1 MKRGLITA
9 LLIWILFLLQ
19 TTVFQFLKI
28 ASTAPNLLLILV
40 VSTGFL
46 RGKREGM
53 LTGFFAGLLVDLF
66 YGSWFGFY
74 ALVLMYVGYL
84 CGKLY
89 NVYFEEN
96 IRMPLILVA
105 AGDLG
110 YGIAVYAVHFF
121 LRGRVRFFSYLWRVI
136 LPEIVYTCL
145 IAIILYRILYL
156 INRSLSKNEERG
168 VKNEWLKG

>member
-28 ASTAPNLLLILV
+28 ASTSPNLLLILT

-46 RGKREGM
+46 RGKREGL
-53 LTGFFAGLLVDLF
+53 LTGFFSGLLTDLF

-74 ALVLMYVGYL
+74 ALLLMYIGYIA
-84 CGKLY
+84 GKFS
-89 NVYFEEN
+89 NIYFEEN
-96 IRMPLILVA
+96 IRMPLLLT
-105 AGDLG
+105 AGADLG
-110 YGIAVYAVHFF
+110 YGLAVYAVHFF
-121 LRGRVRFFSYLWRVI
+121 LRGRVRFFSYLGRVI

-145 IAIILYRILYL
+145 VAIVLYRILYAV
-156 INRSLSKNEERG
+156 NRSLAKNEERG
-168 VKNEWLKG
+168 VKNAWLKG